1 METGDVVLEEERRK
15 VTPEKKR
22 KTMSAQELELE
33 RRRLTLESRLQTNEL
48 RSGIKYSGNIQ
59 GVRAILNSRRPS

>member
-48 RSGIKYSGNIQ
+48 RSGIKYSGNIR
-59 GVRAILNSRRPS
+59 GVGAILNSRRPS